1 MIEIIELFKQ
11 KINEIPEGFN
21 LDYPQNVTDFKQIR
35 YKDWP
40 ASLQYQFLERSN
52 YIGVEIHLES
62 EKLKPLADILKPYV
76 DIIKD
81 LDEFDKAKYVYWDP
95 LWFLSQKTGGAGRL
109 VIEFS
114 KTTSSAI
121 IVNAMIDL
129 INITFDDINDNL
141 LDNEADSS
149 NEISRD
155 KTKYRFNDIIYNK
168 NRLVLE
174 VVKQYIKDNPDI
186 TFQGLEEAFPKSLQ
200 GSYGVFKTKDEA
212 IKKRNE
218 SIRTEKRYFLE
229 SNEILKTSNQEIA
242 VCTQWGKGN
251 IENFVDKARELGY
264 QIEEIKSANEI
275 ISTERN
281 IQAKR
286 NRILDA
292 LVDYYKTYLPEG
304 YLTFRDNSHNR
315 CWRGVGKNGKGIPE
329 PYYVFIYF
337 NNTKKFHVEM
347 QIPQDK
353 VDKFNSQIISLRIDL
368 SNVYSKAITLNNT
381 RIQGN
386 YKAIEIELE
395 PDINQLS
402 QLDFDSAEFKAFCR
416 KSTKAM
422 NALIEKTQFIF
433 DQDEKEEEIIMP
445 VNTSIASLPPLN
457 VILYGPPGTGKT
469 YNSINYAVSIIEG
482 KSLKDL
488 EDESRTNRA
497 EVEKRFNEYR
507 EAGQL
512 EFITFHQSYSYE
524 DFIQGL
530 KPDTDG
536 EGQLSFNRK
545 DGLFKIIAERAMKG
559 GNFDEVYEKFKDDID
574 GMPNGVLNLKTKTHS
589 KDFSIRINSRG
600 SCTIVPSTQKA
611 TEMTLT
617 KPVIKEYL
625 LNGKKLDWPSYLVP
639 VCDYIKEK
647 YNPVMTDENNKNK
660 NFVIIIDEI
669 NRANI
674 SRVFGELIT
683 LIEPDKR
690 ETLKVTLPSGETFS
704 VPKNLYIVGTMNT
717 ADKSIAL
724 LDIALRRRF
733 KFIGKYPDYSLIP
746 AFKDYL
752 KPINEEIKK
761 RKKSSDFMIGHSYF
775 INKNKSEFS
784 DIFNNEI
791 IPLLNEYFNNKTETV
806 EEILKTANIQ
816 YQIDEYSFQIVV
828 KEQA

>member
-21 LDYPQNVTDFKQIR
+21 IDYPPNVTDFKQVR

-40 ASLQYQFLERSN
+40 ASLQYQFLERNN

-81 LDEFDKAKYVYWDP
+81 MDEFEQAKSVHWDP
-95 LWFLSQKTGGAGRL
+95 LWFRNQKSGGAGRL
-109 VIEFS
+109 IIEFP
-114 KTTSSAI
+114 KTTFPSV
-121 IVNAMIDL
+121 IVDAMINL
-129 INITFDDINDNL
+129 IKHTFDDINDNL
-141 LDNEADSS
+141 PDNEAGPS
-149 NEISRD
+149 NDNSRD
-155 KTKYRFNDIIYNK
+155 KTKYKFNDVIYNK
-168 NRLVLE
+168 NHLVLE

-186 TFQGLEEAFPKSLQ
+186 TYQQLEEAFPKSLQ
-200 GSYGVFKTKDEA
+200 GSYGVFKTKDRA
-212 IKKRNE
+212 DNPKRF
-218 SIRTEKRYFLE
+218 FLE
-229 SNEILKTSNQEIA
+229 SKDILNTSDEEIS
-242 VCTQWGKGN
+242 VCNQWGKGN

-264 QIEEIKSANEI
+264 QIEEIKSVNDI

-281 IQAKR
+281 TQVKR
-286 NRILDA
+286 NKILDA
-292 LVDYYKTYLPEG
+292 LIDYYENYLPEG
-304 YLTFRDNSHNR
+304 YSTFRKNINI
-315 CWRGVGKNGKGIPE
+315 CWRGVGKNGKGFPE

-337 NNTKKFHVEM
+337 DKTKKFHVEM
-347 QIPQDK
+347 QIPEDK
-353 VDKFNSQIISLRIDL
+353 ISQYNYQIISLKIEL
-368 SNVYSKAITLNNT
+368 SNIFGKTITLNQT
-381 RIQGN
+381 RIQGD
-386 YKAIEIELE
+386 YKAIEIELDS
-395 PDINQLS
+395 DINQLS
-402 QLDFDSAEFKAFCR
+402 ELEFDSAEFIFFCR
-416 KSTKAM
+416 KATKIM
-422 NALIEKTQFIF
+422 NILIEKTQFIF
-433 DQDEKEEEIIMP
+433 DEKEEQRSMP
-445 VNTSIASLPPLN
+445 VNQSTAILPPLN
-457 VILYGPPGTGKT
+457 IILYGPPGTGKT

-482 KSLKDL
+482 KNIKEL

-497 EVEKRFNEYR
+497 EVEKCFNNYR
-507 EAGQL
+507 EEGQL

-611 TEMTLT
+611 TEMILT

-647 YNPVMTDENNKNK
+647 YNPVMADENNKNK

-704 VPKNLYIVGTMNT
+704 VPKNLYIIGTMNT

-733 KFIGKYPDYSLIP
+733 KFIGKYPDYSLLP
-746 AFKDYL
+746 DFKDYL

-775 INKNKSEFS
+775 INRNKNEFA

-806 EEILKTANIQ
+806 EEILKAANIK
-816 YQIDEYSFQIVV
+816 YDIDEDSFQIVV